1 MGPTP
6 IRAKAA
12 EHMLRGIALGDID
25 PRAVAERAIVDT
37 APFDDHHAS
46 AEYRRTVGR
55 RIFARTLRDALDIRE
70 AA

>member
-6 IRAKAA
+6 IKARQA
-12 EHMLRGIALGDID
+12 EAALTGQALGDID
-25 PRAVAERAIVDT
+25 LREIAGIAVAATD
-37 APFDDHHAS
+37 PFDDQHAS

-55 RIFARTLRDALDIRE
+55 RIFARILGEALNLGN